1 MYLNGNKPVLHL
13 IDEATRFSAGRFL
26 RDLST
31 KTTWEAIRHCWIDT
45 YVGPPDLIVHD
56 AGTNFA
62 SQEFKQN
69 ASNMAITTKCV
80 PVEAHW
86 SIGLVE
92 RAHASVR
99 RAFDII
105 EQELPTLSKENCLQM
120 AFKAVNDCSGPGG
133 LVPTLLVFGAF
144 PRMSDEDASAP
155 SIAQRATA
163 IRKAMD
169 EVMKLRAKMQINN
182 ALNTRNGP
190 NTESLHDLPLNSKV
204 LVYRE
209 KGGWT
214 GPFTMV
220 QHHGRNSQGSAI

>member
-1 MYLNGNKPVLHL
+1 
-13 IDEATRFSAGRFL
+13 
-26 RDLST
+26 
-31 KTTWEAIRHCWIDT
+31 
-45 YVGPPDLIVHD
+45 
-56 AGTNFA
+56 
-62 SQEFKQN
+62 
-69 ASNMAITTKCV
+69 
-80 PVEAHW
+80 
-86 SIGLVE
+86 
-92 RAHASVR
+92 
-99 RAFDII
+99 
-105 EQELPTLSKENCLQM
+105 M